1 MGHHFWWPLLCL
13 KTIGDYGIVITGKKV
28 NVVKYTIQESQ
39 SCGTLFSAILGV
51 LMFLFAAVAFF
62 AVLSV
67 PQLELACN
75 EASAKAAQDFFNRTA
90 SNSGVSLRLKNP
102 RLVSKTETS
111 VKCRVNSNINQDMY
125 YHLEL
130 QDDGTVLIVFGCD
143 MTERTN
149 SLLQK

>member
-1 MGHHFWWPLLCL
+1 MNICGGALSPALVHMQWPRKM
-13 KTIGDYGIVITGKKV
+13 KTHQICG
-28 NVVKYTIQESQ
+28 Q
-39 SCGTLFSAILGV
+39 SV
-51 LMFLFAAVAFF
+51 ERWPW
-62 AVLSV
+62 